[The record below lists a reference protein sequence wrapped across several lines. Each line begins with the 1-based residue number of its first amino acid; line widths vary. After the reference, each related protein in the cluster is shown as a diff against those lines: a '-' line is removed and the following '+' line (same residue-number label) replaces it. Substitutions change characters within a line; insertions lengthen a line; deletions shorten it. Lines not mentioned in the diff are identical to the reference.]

1 MSSWVFLFLRFQ
13 SFFHHL
19 CPTYTNPWYLFIQS
33 TGHSISQS
41 ISWLSPSI
49 PPPPPFI
56 ELLIYAVLIRTSFAL
71 FALVFNAICECATI
85 LISTAVRIALVA
97 IYLSIRNI
105 SSILVWF
112 VVLVHF
118 WPNSSAAILLRLLRN
133 YNYYSFS
140 DVYEYCW
147 VAVAVLLLLLL
158 LALIAIGSAI
168 GRHTSKWAVI
178 DIGQHIRGSLAIRT
192 VIILLHYCGQSR
204 SWFLP

>member
-1 MSSWVFLFLRFQ
+1 MIKPIHSTTTTVHWVPNLCRFN
-13 SFFHHL
+13 SYVFRTI
-19 CPTYTNPWYLFIQS
+19 C
-33 TGHSISQS
+33 TGI
-41 ISWLSPSI
+41 
-49 PPPPPFI
+49 
-56 ELLIYAVLIRTSFAL
+56 
-71 FALVFNAICECATI
+71 FNAICECATI

-158 LALIAIGSAI
+158 ALIAIGSAI
-168 GRHTSKWAVI
+168 VRHTSKWAVI

-192 VIILLHYCGQSR
+192 VIILLHYCGQSV
-204 SWFLP
+204 